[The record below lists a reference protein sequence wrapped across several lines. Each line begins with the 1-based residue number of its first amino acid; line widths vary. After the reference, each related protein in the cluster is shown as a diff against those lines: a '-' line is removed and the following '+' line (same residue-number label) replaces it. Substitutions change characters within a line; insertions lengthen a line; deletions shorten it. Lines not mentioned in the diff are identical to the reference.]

1 MKRLLLSLVIL
12 ACVSCG
18 SPTKTSL
25 EAMKAHW
32 TALEPY
38 TLEGIKVAPDL
49 SQEAKDELAHE
60 CGRFMALIEEELKY
74 AE

>member
-1 MKRLLLSLVIL
+1 MKHLLLSLVVL
-12 ACVSCG
+12 ALVSCQ

-25 EAMKAHW
+25 EAMHAHW
-32 TALEPY
+32 AALEPY
-38 TLEGIKVAPDL
+38 TLEGIKVAPDI

-60 CGRFMALIEEELKY
+60 CDRFMALIEEELKY